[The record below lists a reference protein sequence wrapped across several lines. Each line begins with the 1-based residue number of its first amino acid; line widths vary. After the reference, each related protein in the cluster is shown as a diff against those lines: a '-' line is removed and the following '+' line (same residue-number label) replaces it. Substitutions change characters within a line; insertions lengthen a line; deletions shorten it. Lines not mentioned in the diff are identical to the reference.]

1 MCARSICGW
10 THSRCPDRG
19 RGRGSVGTRGHPDAG
34 RGRPEAQECFGG
46 LSPVLRVPAGHVRTA
61 GISRAWPGAPTQG
74 QVGAASTRRVSWSF
88 RREECG
94 AAQVGPWP
102 GCGAPDWLAP
112 DLVKLEPQQ
121 LQAQLLAR
129 MARLR
134 LHLQATSAPSCIQ
147 VQHVHPPWPPWGGA
161 GRGIR
166 RLECEAIRKAGR
178 GGTLKDFL
186 LSV

>member
-19 RGRGSVGTRGHPDAG
+19 RGRGSVGMRGHPDAG
-34 RGRPEAQECFGG
+34 RGRPEAQECCGG

-74 QVGAASTRRVSWSF
+74 QVGAASTRWVSWSF

-121 LQAQLLAR
+121 LQARLLAR

-147 VQHVHPPWPPWGGA
+147 VQHVHLPWPPWGGA

-166 RLECEAIRKAGR
+166 RLKCEAIRKAGR